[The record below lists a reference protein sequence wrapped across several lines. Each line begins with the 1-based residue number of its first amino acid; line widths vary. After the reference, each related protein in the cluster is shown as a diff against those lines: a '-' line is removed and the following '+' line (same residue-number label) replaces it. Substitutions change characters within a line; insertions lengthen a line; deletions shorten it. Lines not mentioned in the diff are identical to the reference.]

1 MSKQYEVTIKS
12 GLNPVHP
19 GEVLREELEYCGLSA
34 SALAKAMDVP
44 TQRITEILDAER
56 DITPDTAVRL
66 GRYFDTTTQFW
77 LNLQQTHSRNCRS
90 TTRAKKLAPKARA
103 LSLKS

>member
-1 MSKQYEVTIKS
+1 MSKQCEVTIKN

-56 DITPDTAVRL
+56 DITPDTALRL

-77 LNLQQTHSRNCRS
+77 LNLQTHSRSCRS